1 MQEECRNQSEDVV
14 SKEQML
20 AFKESQLNNLIT
32 IHSEILEG
40 AKKEV
45 ANEKQLKLI
54 NEEKISNLCRQIG
67 EIKTKWRDKQDHL
80 LANSK
85 LQAQKRTMEDFLL
98 SQRKIDAEKT
108 EIRSE
113 AIRDILHQLLKKNR
127 RQVEEDCEYKV
138 RVVRETSAALTD
150 SRALRGELARK
161 GLLPSM
167 YYTFGQLRF
176 VPELN
181 FRLNKDAEKIMELF
195 HREVNP
201 KIPDIIE
208 HFEEPI
214 ELTRLREEL
223 RALEKKKVDLELLL
237 RERQIEIENC
247 EESKKK
253 LGDSLAEIKKKLE
266 AK

>member
-1 MQEECRNQSEDVV
+1 MREQYRNQGEDIV

-20 AFKESQLNNLIT
+20 AFKESQLSNLIT

-54 NEEKISNLCRQIG
+54 NEEKISGLCRQIG
-67 EIKTKWRDKQDHL
+67 DIKAKWREKQDQL
-80 LANSK
+80 LANAK
-85 LQAQKRTMEDFLL
+85 LQADRRRMEDFLL
-98 SQRKIDAEKT
+98 SQRQVDAKKT

-113 AIRDILHQLLKKNR
+113 AIRDILHQLLRKHK
-127 RQVEEDCEYKV
+127 RQLEEDCEHKV
-138 RVVRETSAALTD
+138 RVVRDTSAALSD
-150 SRALRGELARK
+150 SQGLRAELSKK
-161 GLLPSM
+161 GLLPAM

-181 FRLNKDAEKIMELF
+181 FRLSKEAEKVMELF

-201 KIPDIIE
+201 KIPEIIE

-214 ELTRLREEL
+214 ELIRLREEL
-223 RALEKKKVDLELLL
+223 RGIEKRKVDLELLL
-237 RERQIEIENC
+237 REREIEIENC
-247 EESKKK
+247 EDSKKK
-253 LGDSLAEIKKKLE
+253 LADSLAEIKKKLE